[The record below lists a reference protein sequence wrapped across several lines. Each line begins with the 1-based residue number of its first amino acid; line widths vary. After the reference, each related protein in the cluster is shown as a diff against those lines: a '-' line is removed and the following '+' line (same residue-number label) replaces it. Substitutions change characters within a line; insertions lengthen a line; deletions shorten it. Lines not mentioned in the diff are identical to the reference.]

1 MKYKP
6 EIDGLRALSIFFVI
20 FYHAKI
26 SIDNSQILA
35 GGLLGV
41 DIFFVISGYLIS
53 LIILKEYQINNN
65 FNILNFYKRRIRRII
80 PVYLFIICISIPF
93 AWYILLPND
102 LIDYSKSVLYSLTFI
117 SNFYF
122 YFDNFSYDNSS
133 SLLKPFLHTWSLSVE
148 EQFYLIIPL
157 LILILIKFKIKFF
170 IILLILFSMS
180 LGIFLF
186 NKDIAY
192 NFYLLPS
199 RAWQF
204 IAGAIIAYSEL
215 NKKFNIKSYK
225 IKNFLILFGILSI
238 FISGLLYNKFPFNYP
253 LLNVLVVFGSSLII
267 KYSYHDNIIIKIL
280 SFRIFTFL
288 GLISYSLYL
297 WHFPLFAFNRITNE
311 NQLSTYIYIFP
322 LLLILS
328 IFTYYFI
335 EKKFRDPKFKFK
347 YIILIFTPVII
358 SISFFCFASLDN
370 GFKNRVKMN
379 IFDNMNFTIKPYD
392 KLYNEKDCLVKSG
405 YNHCIFNYSNE
416 NKSIIFIGDSH
427 LSTLA
432 YDFKDR
438 IVEKKFN
445 KSYNFKYYS
454 LCLYNFYHDKNYQET
469 LFCNKDKYIELKYN
483 HINKNI
489 KDGDIVVIGGSL
501 SRYIIGK
508 KFNNKIAPDK
518 IDFYKNIK
526 NRKKY
531 IDNLLINYSKSID
544 KLLEYNIKLVI
555 IYPIPEHNV
564 NPGSVLFHKQKLK
577 RKIEPISEK
586 YYVFI
591 DHEEYKNWNSDAF
604 DFYNSIQHHKIYK
617 VDPSTAFCN
626 NYIPNKCVANDK
638 DYLFY
643 YDDNHLSLEGT
654 KIVNDLIYKEI
665 FKFTN

>member
-53 LIILKEYQINNN
+53 LIILKEYQINDN

-93 AWYILLPND
+93 AWYVLLPND

-122 YFDNFSYDNSS
+122 YFDNFSYDNNS

-157 LILILIKFKIKFF
+157 LILILIKFKISFF

-180 LGIFLF
+180 LAIFLF

-199 RAWQF
+199 RAWQI

-225 IKNFLILFGILSI
+225 IKNFLILVGILSI

-311 NQLSTYIYIFP
+311 NQLITYIYIFP

-335 EKKFRDPKFKFK
+335 EQRFRDPKFKFK
-347 YIILIFTPVII
+347 YIIFIFTPVII

-370 GFKNRVKMN
+370 GFKNRVKLN
-379 IFDNMNFTIKPYD
+379 IFDNMNFTIKPYH
-392 KLYNEKDCLVKSG
+392 KIYNEKDCLVKYG
-405 YNHCIFNYSNE
+405 YDHCNFNYSNE

-432 YDFKDR
+432 YDFKER
-438 IVEKKFN
+438 ILEKKFN
-445 KSYNFKYYS
+445 KSYNFK
-454 LCLYNFYHDKNYQET
+454 
-469 LFCNKDKYIELKYN
+469 
-483 HINKNI
+483 
-489 KDGDIVVIGGSL
+489 
-501 SRYIIGK
+501 
-508 KFNNKIAPDK
+508 
-518 IDFYKNIK
+518 
-526 NRKKY
+526 
-531 IDNLLINYSKSID
+531 
-544 KLLEYNIKLVI
+544 
-555 IYPIPEHNV
+555 
-564 NPGSVLFHKQKLK
+564 
-577 RKIEPISEK
+577 
-586 YYVFI
+586 
-591 DHEEYKNWNSDAF
+591 
-604 DFYNSIQHHKIYK
+604 
-617 VDPSTAFCN
+617 
-626 NYIPNKCVANDK
+626 
-638 DYLFY
+638 
-643 YDDNHLSLEGT
+643 
-654 KIVNDLIYKEI
+654 
-665 FKFTN
+665 